1 MKPLPRRLYTI
12 AAIVLATVLFV
23 GLNIAIDASVATARL
38 DLTETGRFTLSRGTR
53 NIIAGL
59 HEPVT
64 LKFFYS
70 KKIAA
75 AYAETRA
82 YADRVRDLLHEYAGL
97 SRGKI
102 ILEEINPEPFTPAE
116 DEAASNGLTAAPT
129 DSGEQVY
136 FGLVGTNRIDGKE
149 AISYFTPEREPFL
162 EYDLSS
168 LIYRLATPKKPKLA
182 IISSLPLDTG
192 IGGMA
197 AVMQGT
203 AQPFAIYQELAQ
215 TYDTEMLDRS
225 FTSIPAGADVLMIV
239 QPGALTDQQNYA
251 IDQFVLKG
259 GRALVFVDPNSELA
273 GSASGVDPSMA
284 PPASSSLPR
293 LFQAWGLGFYAN
305 KVIGDL
311 QLAQR
316 VQAAQNGEPVRYPVW
331 LHLVQKQFD
340 PRDPVTAD
348 LQVLNLASAG
358 ALFPRKDATTHFATL
373 AASSAQA
380 ALLDSEEVRLNARP
394 EDLTASITPG
404 GKPFAIAA
412 RLSGPAKTAF
422 PDGPPGG
429 FGGQQIKSA
438 RNVNVVV
445 MADTDIFDN
454 RFWVRLGSL
463 YGKQVAAPFADN
475 GAFVMNAVENLMGSG
490 DLISL
495 RTRAT
500 DERPFTVVRELQ
512 ARAEAQYRQ
521 EAQALQTRLTD
532 TQQRLHDLQQ
542 GQGGKGGN
550 VALTPQQQTE
560 MERFKRE
567 LIQTRGQLREV
578 QHNLRKDIDLLGDIL
593 AFANIVFVPLL
604 VAGLALVLAALRR
617 RRRARAIKM

>member
-1 MKPLPRRLYTI
+1 MTPLPRRLYAL
-12 AAIVLATVLFV
+12 AAIALAAVLFV
-23 GLNIAIDASVATARL
+23 GFNIAIDASITTARL
-38 DLTETGRFTLSRGTR
+38 DLTDTGRFTLAHGTR

-59 HEPVT
+59 DEPIT

-75 AYAETRA
+75 AYAQTRA
-82 YADRVRDLLHEYAGL
+82 YADRVRDLLDEYAGL

-102 ILEEINPEPFTPAE
+102 ILEEVNPEPFTPAE
-116 DEAASNGLTAAPT
+116 DEAASDGLTAAPT
-129 DSGEQVY
+129 DSGESVY

-149 AISYFTPEREPFL
+149 VISYFTPEREPFL

-182 IISSLPLDTG
+182 VLSSLPLDTG

-197 AVMQGT
+197 AMVQGT
-203 AQPFAIYQELAQ
+203 AHPFAIYQELSQ
-215 TYDTEMLDRS
+215 TYDTEMLDRG
-225 FTSIPAGADVLMIV
+225 FTSIPSGADVLMIV

-273 GSASGVDPSMA
+273 ASAGGVDPSMT
-284 PPASSSLPR
+284 PPPSSSLPR
-293 LFQAWGLGFYAN
+293 LFQAWGLGFYAD

-311 QLAQR
+311 KLAQQ
-316 VQAAQNGEPVRYPVW
+316 VVVSQAGDHTAYPIW
-331 LHLVQKQFD
+331 LHLKSGQFD
-340 PRDPVTAD
+340 ARDPVTAN

-373 AASSAQA
+373 ATSSAQA

-394 EDLTASITPG
+394 EDLMAAITPG

-412 RLSGPAKTAF
+412 RISGPAKTAF

-429 FGGQQIKSA
+429 FGSSQIKSA
-438 RNVNVVV
+438 KNINVVV

-454 RFWVRLGSL
+454 RFWVRLASL

-475 GAFVMNAVENLMGSG
+475 GAFVLNAVENLMGSG

-500 DERPFTVVRELQ
+500 GDRPFTVVRELQ

-521 EAQALQTRLTD
+521 EAQALQQRLTD

-542 GQGGKGGN
+542 GQGGKGDN
-550 VALTPQQQTE
+550 VALTAEQQTE

-567 LIQTRGQLREV
+567 LTGTREQLREV

-593 AFANIVFVPLL
+593 AFVNIVFVPLL
-604 VAGLALVLAALRR
+604 VAGFALVLASLRR